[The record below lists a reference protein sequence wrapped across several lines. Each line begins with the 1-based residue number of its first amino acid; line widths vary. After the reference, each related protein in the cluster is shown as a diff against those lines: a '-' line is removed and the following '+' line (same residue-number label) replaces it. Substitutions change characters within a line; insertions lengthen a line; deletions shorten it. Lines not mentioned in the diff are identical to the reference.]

1 MSIPPFPSQDLAKLV
16 LGYLAEEQLMTAYDE
31 FLQASPYLDALGNEY
46 DRIFMTS
53 LKNIVAEY
61 RAVKIYVETCK
72 PITLRKKLFQ
82 CSTLLDIVKFLIQN
96 VDLNKISVQEHSF
109 DRTGST
115 KNVNAVL
122 PSFVSQSTAQS
133 NSQIETTTL
142 GGSVETTSLSD
153 LPGNVTSKRKSMK
166 VLDRESR
173 NSQTIH
179 SDNEFDSEVGQKHC
193 PETLSATKKTN
204 LSAVDNKGPVCV
216 SEHPVNNHTD
226 DLASNKKCESIQ
238 KIEEFNNILDFVCNN
253 GSTAHSRNYSIPD
266 NVSNQQHRISTAGTF
281 QNFSSGIYNGDKV
294 NIPVSN
300 PAETNK
306 ALIGHWAPL
315 SKVNGNT
322 YVTIGS
328 INTSDLKSKSHLI
341 LRVEPTQN
349 SQGFPAQMN
358 LTPTFTHNS
367 IVKQGNTQKREEQ
380 KIKIL
385 SDVKVDNA
393 YDSICGRP
401 KMPPV
406 LSNATSTPK
415 VETLLINGTPAYTSK
430 AQCVTNYK
438 YTKDEIMAMPTI
450 ILMPSTSGNSQ
461 NTTELQPIK
470 TMAVSSSII
479 TATTSSAQNILRPL
493 TIDVLSN
500 ITAPNL
506 SCDNHS
512 TNEQNNGQKHV
523 SEQSLVKTV
532 ELTGHVSVPKDTH
545 STTGKT
551 STPQGLPPKRKSSST
566 PRRTSHVRVLDF
578 TTPRRILHETINE
591 QSSNNICTVE
601 TEHTGTPNVLCKESS
616 KDDKPVVI
624 ENVSDID
631 TVSSSNIIS
640 CSAKENKVVYSKKSN
655 WDADLRALAVNVGEI
670 DNCKRPLSKA
680 KHKTKAKNTKKK
692 NSDENNLNKTITEN
706 EKVGKKSKKGS
717 SKLKGNKNKPKPKDT
732 EEAEE
737 IVCKSD
743 EKVPIAIKPT
753 INIITGNEW
762 SVNNHENEKK
772 QSKTNTSNERIDT
785 PENDRIGLQNVIGAK
800 LNISELLETPYK
812 QALYDIQMETPKFL
826 GPDLPDEPISEVKIM
841 NIPTPRFLCSPK
853 GTQATPSSY
862 SSRPTDYSSGG
873 SYYKPDDQDYVL
885 STEVLECPVS
895 TEEKS
900 KTSQNGDQKSKKQ
913 ILHSDIKN
921 NESRSTRPVRKCT
934 KNVSYFK
941 NQNASKVKDSDENS
955 ENSDATTINNSF
967 DNKSDNQ
974 LFSKNSKESV
984 TRSKRKSETN
994 KKISL
999 SKKNK
1004 SPMKREASKTFMK
1017 IKPRRSTPIK
1027 ETLGGKSRK
1036 IFDSS
1041 LNKQQKRINNKDKNT
1056 NLSPVAA
1063 SAPTKSRRKS
1073 STPRKI
1079 HCTKTFNSESSGNN
1093 SPEEIT
1099 KSKQEATQDNQ
1110 ACSQDSDVEQLPL
1123 RWSDDG
1129 SQDGKSKEIFFKL
1142 ESLNDSDDI
1151 SKIKEYIET
1160 SVTNKPVRTKDCDGS
1175 LHIDLIKRGFD
1186 AETAKIIERDLLD
1199 SPRQNQET
1207 NPHSLFSENSEVKN
1221 RISVEENSARTL
1233 SNTSVN
1239 LEIIED
1245 DDDNEEIELSIHEC
1259 NEDTTNY
1266 IKYQYDDSNCM
1277 SMQEQPA
1284 KLKDKFSME
1293 VCIEDGVTIRLRATP
1308 FSVLLDQDPQ
1318 DIVMNDYVKETE
1330 IAVSSISNIDKLYT
1344 PMKDPKAQ
1352 VYEIFDSTLTSLDT
1366 PLKLDSPKIQ
1376 ECESVVTEIALE
1388 VEQVEYKEK
1397 IEVKKRKRL
1406 QSGTSL
1412 DESTNNT
1419 KKAKSETSY
1428 LLNTANIQNIDIESV
1443 LSKLHGP

>member
-1 MSIPPFPSQDLAKLV
+1 MAIPPFPSQDLAKLV

-46 DRIFMTS
+46 DRLFMTS
-53 LKNIVAEY
+53 LKNILAEY
-61 RAVKIYVETCK
+61 RAVKIYVESCK
-72 PITLRKKLFQ
+72 PFILRKKLIQ
-82 CSTLLDIVKFLIQN
+82 CSNLLEIVKFLIQN
-96 VDLNKISVQEHSF
+96 VDTNKISMQEHSF
-109 DRTGST
+109 DRTGSI
-115 KNVNAVL
+115 KNVNAVT
-122 PSFVSQSTAQS
+122 PSYVSQPSAQS
-133 NSQIETTTL
+133 KSQIEATTL
-142 GGSVETTSLSD
+142 ESSVETTSLAD

-173 NSQTIH
+173 NSQTIL
-179 SDNEFDSEVGQKHC
+179 SDNEFDSEVGQKDC

-204 LSAVDNKGPVCV
+204 LPVDNKGPVTV

-226 DLASNKKCESIQ
+226 DLANSKKCESVQ
-238 KIEEFNNILDFVCNN
+238 KIEEFNNILELVCKN
-253 GSTAHSRNYSIPD
+253 GSATHSRNYSIPD
-266 NVSNQQHRISTAGTF
+266 NVSSQQNRISTAGTF
-281 QNFSSGIYNGDKV
+281 QEFSTGIYNGDKV
-294 NIPVSN
+294 NIPVTN
-300 PAETNK
+300 PAEVNK
-306 ALIGHWAPL
+306 ALAPL
-315 SKVNGNT
+315 SKRNNNT
-322 YVTIGS
+322 YVNIGS
-328 INTSDLKSKSHLI
+328 INGSDLKSKNHLI
-341 LRVEPTQN
+341 LKVEPTQN
-349 SQGFPAQMN
+349 HQGFPVQMN
-358 LTPTFTHNS
+358 LTSTFTHNS
-367 IVKQGNTQKREEQ
+367 KVKQVNTQKREEQ

-393 YDSICGRP
+393 YNSIGRP

-406 LSNATSTPK
+406 LSNATSTPL
-415 VETLLINGTPAYTSK
+415 VETILINGTKAYKSK
-430 AQCVTNYK
+430 PQCALNYN
-438 YTKDEIMAMPTI
+438 YTKDEIMAMPTL
-450 ILMPSTSGNSQ
+450 ILLPATSGNAQ
-461 NTTELQPIK
+461 NTTESQPIMEMS
-470 TMAVSSSII
+470 TSSSI
-479 TATTSSAQNILRPL
+479 TASTNSAQNILRPL
-493 TIDVLSN
+493 TIDVSSN
-500 ITAPNL
+500 ITALNL
-506 SCDNHS
+506 NCNKDPTNKQN
-512 TNEQNNGQKHV
+512 NEQQNNEPNHV

-551 STPQGLPPKRKSSST
+551 STPQGMPPKRKSSST

-591 QSSNNICTVE
+591 QSSNKICAVE
-601 TEHTGTPNVLCKESS
+601 IEHIGTPNVPCKESS
-616 KDDKPVVI
+616 EDDKPVVI
-624 ENVSDID
+624 EKVSDID
-631 TVSSSNIIS
+631 TVACSNIGS
-640 CSAKENKVVYSKKSN
+640 CSAKENKVVFSKKGN
-655 WDADLRALAVNVGEI
+655 WDADLRALVNVGEI
-670 DNCKRPLSKA
+670 DNSMRPPSKS
-680 KHKTKAKNTKKK
+680 KHKPKVKNTKKK
-692 NSDENNLNKTITEN
+692 NSNENNSNKAITAN
-706 EKVGKKSKKGS
+706 EKVDKKSRKGL
-717 SKLKGNKNKPKPKDT
+717 SKLKGNKNKSKPKDD
-732 EEAEE
+732 EEAAE
-737 IVCKSD
+737 ILCKSD

-753 INIITGNEW
+753 INIITSNEW
-762 SVNNHENEKK
+762 SINNHESEKN

-785 PENDRIGLQNVIGAK
+785 PENDRIALQNVIGAK
-800 LNISELLETPYK
+800 LNISDLLETPYK

-885 STEVLECPVS
+885 STEVLECPIS
-895 TEEKS
+895 IEEKS
-900 KTSQNGDQKSKKQ
+900 KTSQHDGQKFKKQ

-921 NESRSTRPVRKCT
+921 NESKSTRPVRQCT

-941 NQNASKVKDSDENS
+941 NQNANKVKETEEHS
-955 ENSDATTINNSF
+955 ENSDATTINSSF
-967 DNKSDNQ
+967 DNKSDKQ
-974 LFSKNSKESV
+974 LFSKNSTERV
-984 TRSKRKSETN
+984 TKSKRKPETN

-1004 SPMKREASKTFMK
+1004 SPIKREASKSFMK

-1027 ETLGGKSRK
+1027 ETGGKSRK

-1041 LNKQQKRINNKDKNT
+1041 LNKQQKKLNNKFKNT
-1056 NLSPVAA
+1056 DLTPVTA
-1063 SAPTKSRRKS
+1063 SVPTKSRRKS
-1073 STPRKI
+1073 STPRKV
-1079 HCTKTFNSESSGNN
+1079 HCTETFNSESSGNN
-1093 SPEEIT
+1093 SPQEIT
-1099 KSKQEATQDNQ
+1099 KSKQMTQDIR

-1129 SQDGKSKEIFFKL
+1129 SQDGKSKENLVKL
-1142 ESLNDSDDI
+1142 ESVNDSDDI

-1160 SVTNKPVRTKDCDGS
+1160 SVTKDCEGS
-1175 LHIDLIKRGFD
+1175 WHIDLIKRGFD

-1207 NPHSLFSENSEVKN
+1207 NSHSLVSENSELKN
-1221 RISVEENSARTL
+1221 RISLEDSARTL
-1233 SNTSVN
+1233 SSTSVN
-1239 LEIIED
+1239 LEIIEN
-1245 DDDNEEIELSIHEC
+1245 DDDNEEIELSVHEC

-1266 IKYQYDDSNCM
+1266 IKLQYDYSNCI
-1277 SMQEQPA
+1277 SVQEQAA

-1293 VCIEDGVTIRLRATP
+1293 VCIEDGVTVRLRATP

-1318 DIVMNDYVKETE
+1318 DMVTNDYVKETE

-1366 PLKLDSPKIQ
+1366 PLKLNSPRMQ
-1376 ECESVVTEIALE
+1376 ECESVVTEVAVE

-1412 DESTNNT
+1412 DESTNNS
-1419 KKAKSETSY
+1419 KKAKSDTSY